1 MQQIARSIL
10 ENDFIS
16 PILID
21 KDDTIIA
28 GHGRILGA
36 REIGLEV
43 IPAIR
48 VDHLSPAQVRAYRLA
63 DNKIASNAGWN
74 DDLLRIELD
83 YLIIGFEQVDSQERA

>member
-1 MQQIARSIL
+1 MQNKLKVIYLPTAEVVEYPNNARTHSPSQVQQIARSIL
-10 ENDFIS
+10 ENGFIS

-48 VDHLSPAQVRAYRLA
+48 VDHLSPALA
-63 DNKIASNAGWN
+63 T
-74 DDLLRIELD
+74 R
-83 YLIIGFEQVDSQERA
+83 